1 MKGSNVLE
9 RVELLKRLCSTP
21 ALSGFE
27 EPMIRIMRA
36 EMSRYCNDVQIDRL
50 GNVIA
55 RVPASQPGGP
65 TLMLMAHM
73 DELGFVIRKI
83 EPDGFLRVH
92 RLGGVPERV
101 LAGQAIAIR
110 TDDERTLPGVVGFKS
125 HHFTPAEEK
134 YVVLP
139 VENIYID
146 AGFRDAASVEAAGI
160 HVGTPATYWPFFQQA
175 GNLVMSKTLDDRLGC
190 VALLEILETFSKES
204 PGIQLAC
211 VATTQEE
218 FSGRASESAAALV
231 KPDVSIALD
240 VGIACDTPDLRG
252 SADIALD
259 RGPIINTYT
268 FHPRGPLVGTLP
280 NPKLLARMQS
290 TARQREIPYQLG
302 TFFGG
307 LTDASYVQYTGS
319 GVPVIEIG
327 IPVRYTHSP
336 IEVASLDDLR
346 RTIELLTAFIRE
358 ISSDLDL
365 ARG

>member
-1 MKGSNVLE
+1 LE
-9 RVELLKRLCSTP
+9 TVELLRQLCSTP

-27 EPMIRIMRA
+27 EPMIRLMRA
-36 EMSRYCNDVQIDRL
+36 AMSRFCGDVQIDRL

-55 RVPASQPGGP
+55 RLPATQPDAP
-65 TLMLMAHM
+65 TIMLMAHM
-73 DELGFVIRKI
+73 DELGFIVRKI

-101 LAGQAIAIR
+101 LSGQALAIH
-110 TDDERTLPGVVGFKS
+110 TDHASTLPGVIGLKS
-125 HHFTPAEEK
+125 HHLTPAEEK
-134 YVVLP
+134 YVVVP
-139 VENIYID
+139 VENIYVD
-146 AGFRDAASVEAAGI
+146 AGFRDAASAEAAGI
-160 HVGTPATYWPFFQQA
+160 RVGTPATYWPFFQVA

-190 VALLEILETFSKES
+190 VALLQVLETFSQES
-204 PGIQLAC
+204 RGFQLAC

-218 FSGRASESAAALV
+218 FSGRASESAAASV
-231 KPDVSIALD
+231 KPDVAVALD

-252 SADIALD
+252 LADIALHH
-259 RGPIINTYT
+259 GPIINTYT
-268 FHPRGPLVGTLP
+268 FHPRGPLIGTLP

-290 TARQREIPYQLG
+290 TASKHEIPYQLG

-307 LTDASYVQYTGS
+307 LTDASYVQYTGG

-346 RTIELLTAFIRE
+346 STIELLTTFIRE
-358 ISSDLDL
+358 IPSDLDIT
-365 ARG
+365 RG